1 MTPGTTRGRPRWTA
15 LRALR
20 LYLLATGAVTTL
32 FLVWIMAP
40 LPLWVDRPLMQN
52 DAPVRSSAI
61 VCLGSGSENGLPSS
75 SGWQRIRTSVALFRD
90 GLAPIVIFSG
100 NSGSSARSEA
110 EIYAE
115 AAVWIGLP
123 AQAIRLERQSRNT
136 HEHPIRLLSID
147 LGNPGSMK
155 STPLLLVT
163 SPYNAWR
170 VRLVFQKAGFTAI
183 RVVTSY
189 GESDS
194 ASRAGASGGLGLRT
208 MIRVSAALMAA
219 REWAAVVYY
228 KAHGW
233 I

>member
-1 MTPGTTRGRPRWTA
+1 MTPETTRGHPGRTA

-20 LYLLATGAVTTL
+20 LYLLATGTVTTL
-32 FLVWIMAP
+32 FLLWIMAP
-40 LPLWVDRPLMQN
+40 LPLWVDRPLIGN
-52 DAPVRSSAI
+52 DTPVRSAAI

-90 GLAPIVIFSG
+90 GFAPIVIFSG

-110 EIYAE
+110 EIYAD

-123 AQAIRLERQSRNT
+123 PKAVRLEREARRT
-136 HEHPIRLLSID
+136 HEHPIRLLSMD
-147 LGNPGSMK
+147 VGNPGSMK
-155 STPLLLVT
+155 SAALLLVT

-170 VRLVFQKAGFTAI
+170 VRLVFQKAGFTGI

-189 GESDS
+189 GEPDS

-208 MIRVSAALMAA
+208 MMRVSAALMAA

-228 KAHGW
+228 RAHGW